1 MRNKTAILLI
11 LSAMHLL
18 LTHTQSVTGQETQ
31 TNPRFAL
38 VELFT
43 SQGCSSCPPSEEYIG
58 ELAAKT
64 DNAVFLA
71 WHVDYWDYL
80 GWKDP
85 FASKEYTERQK
96 QYKAQSGNSNMWT
109 PQWVV
114 NNKVIRN
121 RNDVPGLLKTAK
133 QDEPVPFS
141 IDASFTASDKDI
153 RGTLSI
159 AWTKDAD
166 RFEIRVRPVLFA
178 KATETKCKA
187 GENGGKTLREY
198 CTVLQALDPIVDAGT
213 EDLSQEITFE
223 LPDDLAPDNLG
234 VAILVERGRA
244 NPDNPTHKD
253 KEIHT
258 LQCLSFAVTKE
269 K

>member
-1 MRNKTAILLI
+1 MKKIIPIFTTLCLMYFTLI
-11 LSAMHLL
+11 HPVKS
-18 LTHTQSVTGQETQ
+18 QETQ
-31 TNPRFAL
+31 TNPRFTL

-43 SQGCSSCPPSEEYIG
+43 SQGCSSCPPSEEFMG

-109 PQWVV
+109 PQWIV

-121 RNDVPGLLKTAK
+121 RNDVPGLLKNAK

-141 IDASFTASDKDI
+141 IDAAFTASDKDI

-223 LPDDLAPDNLG
+223 LPDDLAADNLG

-244 NPDNPTHKD
+244 NPDKPTGKD

-258 LQCLSFAVTKE
+258 LDSRTYPVTQAK
-269 K
+269 